1 MTREEAVEVLEEV
14 IRRMDFDEWKNDHLY
29 GKVIDV
35 IIYLKRDLGDRL
47 IEVLRE
53 VRGEI

>member
-14 IRRMDFDEWKNDHLY
+14 IRQMDFDNWKDAHLY